1 MFRNY
6 CVISQFQDDKAREDK
21 SGRKR
26 SFGTPSRSFGSPN
39 KLFKKEAKLREPT
52 AVLIKVASLDSG
64 VVELVF
70 LKNAEDLRE
79 DIKQNLRVGGIRVCH
94 WHPGAGVW
102 SNMERNCKP
111 QKPVLNCTPT
121 EFISAATELL
131 DES

>member
-1 MFRNY
+1 M
-6 CVISQFQDDKAREDK
+6 SQFQDDKAREDKSDK

-70 LKNAEDLRE
+70 PKNAEDLRE
-79 DIKQNLRVGGIRVCH
+79 DIKQDLRVVGIRVSH
-94 WHPGAGVW
+94 WHPVAGVW

-111 QKPVLNCTPT
+111 KKPGGLKLKV
-121 EFISAATELL
+121 
-131 DES
+131 